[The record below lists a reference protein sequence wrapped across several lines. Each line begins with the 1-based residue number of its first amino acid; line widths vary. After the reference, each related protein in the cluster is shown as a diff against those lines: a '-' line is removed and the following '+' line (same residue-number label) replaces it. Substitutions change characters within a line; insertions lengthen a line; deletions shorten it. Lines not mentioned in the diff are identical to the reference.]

1 MSKNSKALLIV
12 NEETTYADYLKRN
25 IEGDFPSISITLTD
39 SGENAL
45 KLIKERDFALIIA
58 DLILP
63 GMGGINL
70 FFEIKKL
77 FPDLEVIL
85 LSHYL
90 NKKIKKV
97 LKKEGLFGFL
107 EKPFLMESLSELIE
121 RGLNRE

>member
-1 MSKNSKALLIV
+1 MSSNNQALLIV

-25 IEGDFPSISITLTD
+25 IENDFPALSITITD

-45 KLIKERDFALIIA
+45 KLIQKREFAIIIA

-70 FFEIKKL
+70 FFEIKEL

-90 NKKIKKV
+90 NKNIKKL

-107 EKPFLMESLSELIE
+107 EKPFLRESLSELIE
-121 RGLNRE
+121 RALNRE

>member
-1 MSKNSKALLIV
+1 VSKNSKALLIV

-25 IEGDFPSISITLTD
+25 IEGDFPSLSITVTD

-45 KLIKERDFALIIA
+45 KLVKEHDFALIIA

-70 FFEIKKL
+70 FFEIKEL

-90 NKKIKKV
+90 NKKITKV